1 MWLFANL
8 LAEVGRLKESLATMQ
23 RLLAIEPLVPVYN
36 INAAEVMWENGKD
49 EDAIAMM
56 ASAPPF
62 PARVVDLAE
71 IYASMGRYTLAAD
84 QLMNTPAAT
93 FFPGILKEADRLLR
107 AAPASTNPSPAVPHL
122 GRLDF
127 VYLYVGAPLRTLE
140 FHEDGVDAGYTLAV
154 TTAVLWHR
162 SYAAVRKTE
171 RFKKFAGK
179 AGLVEYWR
187 AKGWPALCH
196 PVGATDFA
204 CV

>member
-1 MWLFANL
+1 EASAWYSGAAAAQHRAAADAVPKAEAAAHRAIELDPNLADGYASLGRLQVRSGHPLPGDASYTKALSLDPNNSDAMWLFANL

-107 AAPASTNPSPAVPHL
+107 AAPASTNPSPAVPL
-122 GRLDF
+122 
-127 VYLYVGAPLRTLE
+127 
-140 FHEDGVDAGYTLAV
+140 LA
-154 TTAVLWHR
+154 
-162 SYAAVRKTE
+162 
-171 RFKKFAGK
+171 RF
-179 AGLVEYWR
+179 
-187 AKGWPALCH
+187 
-196 PVGATDFA
+196 
-204 CV
+204 